1 MFMRYVK
8 ETVERDFGKFQEKGE
23 TSLPQLK
30 HDGEI
35 TLSLDIKNLTSVII
49 ENSWEV
55 LRNEAS

>member
-1 MFMRYVK
+1 VFMRYVK
-8 ETVERDFGKFQEKGE
+8 ETVERDFGKFQEKGD

-49 ENSWEV
+49 ENS
-55 LRNEAS
+55 